1 MLDTCYAF
9 RQHFHSAFDLFW
21 PRFTLLVFLVSYF
34 LLKIVCSLKSLA
46 VEKSYHHL
54 LKEMEAIH
62 QYFQSLFDLLTAIL
76 INFTPS
82 LSELFSSKNFP
93 LRSLTQNF

>member
-1 MLDTCYAF
+1 MRFASI
-9 RQHFHSAFDLFW
+9 FHSAFGLFW

-46 VEKSYHHL
+46 VEKSYHYS

-62 QYFQSLFDLLTAIL
+62 QYFPSLFDLLTTII

-82 LSELFSSKNFP
+82 LSELFSFKSFP
-93 LRSLTQNF
+93 FKC